1 MEELLRKLYEA
12 RVRYV
17 VIGGQAM
24 VQEGMP
30 RFTLDWD
37 LFVPPFDQENF
48 DRINR
53 AWEDELDMA
62 LTPLDPQSGKG
73 FVQTFQTS
81 AGVVQFHLAP
91 PGLPKFATVE
101 ERAVTRDFHG
111 IPVKYL
117 CLDDLLIRS
126 VPTTIKPESSVAG
139 RPTASHFMKV
149 TCEADGRFS
158 SMPSATMFA
167 VLPIMVMLPPKQ
179 APKRS
184 AHHSGKSF
192 TLRESCSI
200 TGQNAAT
207 KITLSTNADPTAEV
221 KKMNGTSS

>member
-12 RVRYV
+12 GVRYV

-53 AWEDELDMA
+53 AWEDELDMT
-62 LTPLDPQSGKG
+62 LTPLDPQSGEG

-81 AGVVQFHLAP
+81 AGVVQFHLSP

-117 CLDDLLIRS
+117 CLDDLLASKLAVARDKDADDILFL
-126 VPTTIKPESSVAG
+126 TIK
-139 RPTASHFMKV
+139 
-149 TCEADGRFS
+149 
-158 SMPSATMFA
+158 
-167 VLPIMVMLPPKQ
+167 KQ
-179 APKRS
+179 QAR
-184 AHHSGKSF
+184 
-192 TLRESCSI
+192 
-200 TGQNAAT
+200 
-207 KITLSTNADPTAEV
+207 
-221 KKMNGTSS
+221 